1 MKKKE
6 NSSKTNNKTRVAI
19 VCSNMGVGGGET
31 IAARLCTYINS
42 DKFEVKLFFVGE
54 YEDNQIASILKENN
68 VQYFCVGAKSGFTF
82 KHYKIFSKAMKEF
95 KPDVVHA
102 HLDVTYSWVWTLL
115 HRKPL
120 IFTLH
125 SNPFRWKDK
134 RVQFLMKLKALQG
147 KLKVIGCAKIIAE
160 YAKECYKI
168 SDKKV
173 GYIYNPIETEK
184 YQEGAKFDRVVKFVH
199 VGRFNKVKNHKLL
212 VSAFAELEKRHSN
225 VQLSLAGDGTLFEEI
240 QDFAKEKKCK
250 NINFLG
256 NVSDILGL
264 LKNSDVLVL
273 SSDSE
278 ACPVV
283 ILEAMSAGLPIIATN
298 VGGVP
303 ELVTDN
309 GFVVE
314 KGNAKAFTDAMAKMV
329 EDIESAKIMG
339 KKSLEY
345 AKQYDKDVVTRQ
357 YEQEYLKFIKVEK

>member
-6 NSSKTNNKTRVAI
+6 NSLKTNNKTKIAI
-19 VCSNMGVGGGET
+19 VCSDMGVGGGET

-54 YEDNQIASILKENN
+54 YEDNQIASLLKENN
-68 VQYFCVGAKSGFTF
+68 VQYFCVGARSGFTF
-82 KHYKIFSKAMKEF
+82 KHYKIFSRAMKEF

-134 RVQFLMKLKALQG
+134 RVQFLMKLKSLQG
-147 KLKVIGCAKIIAE
+147 KLKIIGCAKIIAE
-160 YAKECYKI
+160 YAKSCYKI
-168 SDKKV
+168 SSKKV

-184 YQEGAKFDRVVKFVH
+184 YQKGAKFGETIKFVH
-199 VGRFNKVKNHKLL
+199 VGRFNRVKNHKLL
-212 VSAFAELEKRHSN
+212 ISAFAELEKIHSN
-225 VQLSLAGDGTLFEEI
+225 VQLSLAGDGSLFEEI
-240 QDFAKEKKCK
+240 QDFAKEKGCK

-256 NVSDILGL
+256 NVSDIPGFLAE
-264 LKNSDVLVL
+264 SDALVL

-283 ILEAMSAGLPIIATN
+283 ILEAMASGLPIIATN

-314 KGNAKAFTDAMAKMV
+314 KGDAKAFTEAMAKMV

-345 AKQYDKDVVTRQ
+345 AKQYDKEVVARQ
-357 YEQEYLKFIKVEK
+357 YEQEYLKFVKVEK

>member
-6 NSSKTNNKTRVAI
+6 NSLKTNNKTKIAI
-19 VCSNMGVGGGET
+19 VCSDMGVGGGET

-54 YEDNQIASILKENN
+54 YEDNQIASLLKENN
-68 VQYFCVGAKSGFTF
+68 VQYFCAGARSGFTF

-184 YQEGAKFDRVVKFVH
+184 YQEGAKFAGTVKFAY
-199 VGRFNKVKNHKLL
+199 VGRFSKVKNQKLL
-212 VSAFAELEKRHSN
+212 VSAFSELEKSHAN
-225 VQLSLAGDGTLFEEI
+225 VQLSLAGGGPLFEEI
-240 QDFAKEKKCK
+240 QEFAKEKDCK

-256 NVSDILGL
+256 NVSDVPYL
-264 LKNSDVLVL
+264 LAESDVLVL

-283 ILEAMSAGLPIIATN
+283 ILEAMASGLPIIATN

-314 KGNAKAFTDAMAKMV
+314 KGNAKAFTEAMAKMV

-345 AKQYDKDVVTRQ
+345 AKQYDKEVIARQ